1 MTARLPEAALI
12 GAGIVDI
19 PLVPVRREM
28 FEGTGSQS
36 LERIALGVGG
46 DALNEAMLLTRLG
59 HPAMLVS
66 VIGEDAAGDIVLR
79 ALDEAGVD
87 RGCVVRRPGLD
98 TGVNVVMVR
107 GDGERGFITSRSG
120 SLRRLCLSDILPAL
134 ETPAFAGVKV
144 ACLASLFV
152 SEALTIPDMTALF
165 DAIRAKG
172 KLLCAD
178 ATRRKR
184 GETLKE
190 AGAMLSRLDYFF
202 PNLEEAALLTGTD
215 DPDDAA
221 DALLGCGV
229 GRVAIKLGARGCLLK
244 GRDERHL
251 IPAFPGAKCVDT
263 TGAGD
268 TFAAAFI
275 AGLLEGRSFA
285 DCGRLANAA
294 ASLCVEHVGANTGA
308 WTRRDVEERL
318 GSRD

>member
-1 MTARLPEAALI
+1 MTARLSEAALI

-28 FEGTGSQS
+28 FDGTGSHS

-134 ETPAFAGVKV
+134 ETPAFAGVK
-144 ACLASLFV
+144 
-152 SEALTIPDMTALF
+152 
-165 DAIRAKG
+165 
-172 KLLCAD
+172 CA
-178 ATRRKR
+178 R
-184 GETLKE
+184 
-190 AGAMLSRLDYFF
+190 
-202 PNLEEAALLTGTD
+202 
-215 DPDDAA
+215 DAA
-221 DALLGCGV
+221 RA
-229 GRVAIKLGARGCLLK
+229 
-244 GRDERHL
+244 
-251 IPAFPGAKCVDT
+251 
-263 TGAGD
+263 
-268 TFAAAFI
+268 
-275 AGLLEGRSFA
+275 
-285 DCGRLANAA
+285 AA
-294 ASLCVEHVGANTGA
+294 ASSSGKPQDAATVTESTPPRALMASSV
-308 WTRRDVEERL
+308 RL
-318 GSRD
+318 E